1 MIAPDSISKGNIDS
15 ANRESVRFTKNLEN
29 GIVVVVE
36 KEQKNSPNDMDT
48 ITMWADL
55 SSNVLDARF
64 NRPLSTTSETVVI
77 SRDNATK
84 IRKDAELAI
93 EKDVILTESENNL
106 DKGKIQ
112 ALIDQQRINLADVDY
127 LDLDF
132 AHIILKRS

>member
-1 MIAPDSISKGNIDS
+1 MIAPDSISKSNIDS

-112 ALIDQQRINLADVDY
+112 ALIDQQRINLADVEY
-127 LDLDF
+127 LDLDYVT
-132 AHIILKRS
+132 KVMKKN